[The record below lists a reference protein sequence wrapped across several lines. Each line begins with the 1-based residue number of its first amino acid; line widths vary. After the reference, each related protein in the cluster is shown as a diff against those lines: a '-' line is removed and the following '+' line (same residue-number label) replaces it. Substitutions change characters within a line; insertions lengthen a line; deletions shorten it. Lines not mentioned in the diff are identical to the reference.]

1 MQLRCLLTCSIALG
15 MLAPCGFPNSA
26 YGCGRRTADPCP
38 LSSGDP
44 VRTCANFEHKLSA
57 QRKWLPP
64 DNLTGARV
72 SPISSAVSASSTAQS
87 RNCAITAG
95 SIEVL
100 ARSQQHL
107 ARFLSSC
114 GSRICLLPRKHMQ
127 ASQERATPRY
137 RYFLNSHFSPKFR
150 PKGSSKIRPSQ
161 AKAVCLLLSGTG
173 ASGSVASSRFAAPAR
188 FGLSGSGH

>member
-1 MQLRCLLTCSIALG
+1 MRISKFGIWLRSANCRSLPSVFRRPSSHLLTLSISCLRSG
-15 MLAPCGFPNSA
+15 NGYRLITSPAPAF
-26 YGCGRRTADPCP
+26 
-38 LSSGDP
+38 LS
-44 VRTCANFEHKLSA
+44 
-57 QRKWLPP
+57 
-64 DNLTGARV
+64 
-72 SPISSAVSASSTAQS
+72 ISSAVSASSTAQS

-137 RYFLNSHFSPKFR
+137 RYFVNSHFSPKFR